1 MNTET
6 NFLKIVTESF
16 KGMKAQAERAM
27 GQLSLEELHYAP
39 NGESNSIA
47 VLIKHMS
54 GNLKSRFSSFLTEDG
69 EKPDRKRD
77 EEFVGAFK
85 SKEEL
90 LQTWNAGWNILFETL
105 ESMTDDDL
113 TRTITIR
120 SEPYSAINAIQRAVV
135 HQSGHVGQIVYI
147 AKMIKGDSWQ
157 TLSIARGQS
166 EKWTDAY
173 SEQFKRQS

>member
-6 NFLKIVTESF
+6 NFLTIVTESF
-16 KGMKAQAERAM
+16 KGMKKQAESAM
-27 GQLSLEELHYAP
+27 EQLSLEELHYTP

-47 VLIKHMS
+47 VLVKHMS

-69 EKPDRKRD
+69 EKPDRRRD
-77 EEFVGAFK
+77 EEFIGAFK

-90 LQTWNAGWNILFETL
+90 LRTWNAGWNILFETL
-105 ESMTDDDL
+105 DDMTDDDL
-113 TRTITIR
+113 ARTITIR
-120 SEPYSAINAIQRAVV
+120 SEPYSAINAIQRAVI

-166 EKWTDAY
+166 EKFTDSHSAQY
-173 SEQFKRQS
+173 KK

>member
-6 NFLKIVTESF
+6 KFLKIAKESF

-27 GQLSLEELHYAP
+27 DQLSLEELHWAP
-39 NGESNSIA
+39 NPESNSIA
-47 VLIKHMS
+47 ILVKHMS

-77 EEFVGAFK
+77 EEFVGSFK

-90 LQTWNAGWNILFETL
+90 LQTWNTGWNVLFETL
-105 ESMTDDDL
+105 EGMTDDDL
-113 TRTITIR
+113 ARTITIR
-120 SEPYSAINAIQRAVV
+120 SEPYSAINAIQRAIV

-147 AKMIKGDSWQ
+147 AKMIKHESWK

-166 EKWTDAY
+166 EKWTEGY
-173 SEQFKRQS
+173 KEKFKR